1 MSTLKYQNT
10 ETEIYLGQDGSK
22 LSFREL
28 YRSIENID
36 DFRNIIEAIVQAQ
49 PRIEFRSDNKNVIIG
64 VLDRLTNMQPFRK
77 EHSCNRVDG
86 SWTSTLNGT
95 SKSNNKIAVSIALN
109 EDSYLK
115 LSIGYSEKSTS
126 TETKCHFVEKVLELL
141 CNERLADEVCENH
154 IHALKSKYIS
164 IAKVYSRKKNLRK
177 TKDKLSSIMFKTKNC
192 RKHILNNLLFSAN
205 LPLTEMNVI
214 SQWAD
219 ELSEYN

>member
-1 MSTLKYQNT
+1 M
-10 ETEIYLGQDGSK
+10 GQDGSK
-22 LSFREL
+22 ISLREI
-28 YRSIENID
+28 YRSIENVD
-36 DFRNIIEAIVQAQ
+36 DFRNIIEAIVQGQ
-49 PRIEFRSDNKNVIIG
+49 PRIEFRSDNENVIIS
-64 VLDRLTNMQPFRK
+64 VLDRLTRIKPVSK
-77 EHSCNRVDG
+77 EYSCNRIDG

-126 TETKCHFVEKVLELL
+126 IETKCHFVDKVLEVL

-154 IHALKSKYIS
+154 ISALKHKYIS
-164 IAKVYSRKKNLRK
+164 IAKVYSRQKNLRK

>member
-1 MSTLKYQNT
+1 MD
-10 ETEIYLGQDGSK
+10 QDGSK
-22 LSFREL
+22 ISLREI
-28 YRSIENID
+28 YRSIENVD
-36 DFRNIIEAIVQAQ
+36 DFRNIIEAIIQGQ
-49 PRIEFRSDNKNVIIG
+49 PRIEFRSDNENVIIS
-64 VLDRLTNMQPFRK
+64 VLDRLTRIKPVSK
-77 EHSCNRVDG
+77 EYSCNRIDG

-126 TETKCHFVEKVLELL
+126 IETKCHFVDKVLEVL

-154 IHALKSKYIS
+154 ISALKHKYIS
-164 IAKVYSRKKNLRK
+164 IAKVYSRQKNLRK

>member
-1 MSTLKYQNT
+1 MLKYQNT
-10 ETEIYLGQDGSK
+10 ETETYLGQDGSK
-22 LSFREL
+22 ISLREI
-28 YRSIENID
+28 YRSIENVD
-36 DFRNIIEAIVQAQ
+36 DFRNIIEAIIQGQ
-49 PRIEFRSDNKNVIIG
+49 PRIEFRSDNENVIIS
-64 VLDRLTNMQPFRK
+64 VLDRLTRIKPVSK
-77 EHSCNRVDG
+77 EYSCNRIDG

-126 TETKCHFVEKVLELL
+126 IETKCHFVDKVLEVL

-154 IHALKSKYIS
+154 ISALKHKYIS
-164 IAKVYSRKKNLRK
+164 IAKVYSRQKNLRK